1 VKNDIFDQF
10 LGFLQNLDQQEISYS
25 LAHHRDEAIMVSVAL
40 PGERWEVEFL
50 NDGSVEI
57 ERFISQGEISGEEA
71 LNELF
76 SRYSDPE
83 DVSIETNSNPNLVSM
98 FLIPNNV
105 Q

>member
-1 VKNDIFDQF
+1 
-10 LGFLQNLDQQEISYS
+10 
-25 LAHHRDEAIMVSVAL
+25 MVSVAL

-83 DVSIETNSNPNLVSM
+83 DVSIETNFNPNLVSM